1 MPTPAP
7 RAAMI
12 VGRPQR
18 RSPRARASARALLD
32 GVERLEPRMV
42 MAADTPAPFTLGPAP
57 TAIVVTSD
65 VGWESTPVVRVVNPT
80 TGAEQ
85 ARFQPYPSGFR
96 GGVRATIGDFDGNG
110 TNEIAVAPG
119 VGVAGVMRVYTMA
132 GVELPAYRLSP
143 FGNDWRGGLDITA
156 GDFDGN
162 GRHGIAVAKATGSGE
177 VRVFRGLPA
186 GAGFEATPWKT
197 VKPFADTYLGGASVA
212 AADMGTFTNGVV
224 GNAARQDGRAEL
236 LVGNG
241 PTVAPI
247 VRVYDVSGTPTVVDT
262 KRPLSPG
269 FLGGVSVA
277 AARVNL
283 DEIPDIM
290 VTGGRRSGATE
301 VIDGTVGSNARL
313 ASFAAFGAP
322 GRAAVA
328 GHVAAIDSDGDG
340 WANGLFATQG
350 QGGVGG
356 VKQVSPQGVVTG
368 GFASFAGAL
377 RVATPPAVKSL
388 GFVTT
393 SSGLRYRDFV
403 VGTGAAPSSAS
414 ANVVVNYKGRL
425 LDGTVF
431 NDFNGTSFALNRV
444 IPGWTE
450 GVGGMRVGGKRQ
462 LIVPPSLG
470 YGSAGS
476 PPTIPGNAT
485 LVFDI
490 ELVSTT

>member
-1 MPTPAP
+1 
-7 RAAMI
+7 
-12 VGRPQR
+12 
-18 RSPRARASARALLD
+18 
-32 GVERLEPRMV
+32 
-42 MAADTPAPFTLGPAP
+42 MAARDPWYGSRGPPSSGAPPYTGLP
-57 TAIVVTSD
+57 TVQ
-65 VGWESTPVVRVVNPT
+65 R
-80 TGAEQ
+80 
-85 ARFQPYPSGFR
+85 
-96 GGVRATIGDFDGNG
+96 
-110 TNEIAVAPG
+110 
-119 VGVAGVMRVYTMA
+119 
-132 GVELPAYRLSP
+132 
-143 FGNDWRGGLDITA
+143 
-156 GDFDGN
+156 
-162 GRHGIAVAKATGSGE
+162 TGS
-177 VRVFRGLPA
+177 
-186 GAGFEATPWKT
+186 T
-197 VKPFADTYLGGASVA
+197 S
-212 AADMGTFTNGVV
+212 
-224 GNAARQDGRAEL
+224 
-236 LVGNG
+236 
-241 PTVAPI
+241 
-247 VRVYDVSGTPTVVDT
+247 
-262 KRPLSPG
+262 
-269 FLGGVSVA
+269 
-277 AARVNL
+277 
-283 DEIPDIM
+283 
-290 VTGGRRSGATE
+290 
-301 VIDGTVGSNARL
+301 
-313 ASFAAFGAP
+313 
-322 GRAAVA
+322 
-328 GHVAAIDSDGDG
+328 DSDGDG

-462 LIVPPSLG
+462 LIVPPALG